1 MTRIVPKDEGPKV
14 RRITWIGL
22 FVNLLLTGLKFLA
35 GFFGHSQ
42 ALIADAIHSA
52 SDLTTDFAIL
62 IGSKYWYSPPDA
74 DHPNGHRKFETLITI
89 CIGFAIIAVGI
100 FLIFDSTEN
109 LFEKK
114 NASPEISTAI
124 VAFASLIIKEWLFR
138 FTRNAGR
145 KIRSQALEANAWH
158 HRSDAFSSIPVLI
171 AILVAILFPQFGFA
185 DSIGALIVSVF
196 IIKAGTSIASPAIHQ
211 VADGAPN
218 KKISDKLYQA
228 ASQVPG
234 VISIHNFRIRYI
246 GNDLQV
252 LLHIVVD
259 ANMSLFDAHELSE
272 RVERVLIDCGENVV
286 DAMVHIDPYDSTKDM
301 K

>member
-100 FLIFDSTEN
+100 FLIF
-109 LFEKK
+109 
-114 NASPEISTAI
+114 
-124 VAFASLIIKEWLFR
+124 
-138 FTRNAGR
+138 
-145 KIRSQALEANAWH
+145 
-158 HRSDAFSSIPVLI
+158 
-171 AILVAILFPQFGFA
+171 
-185 DSIGALIVSVF
+185 
-196 IIKAGTSIASPAIHQ
+196 
-211 VADGAPN
+211 
-218 KKISDKLYQA
+218 Y
-228 ASQVPG
+228 
-234 VISIHNFRIRYI
+234 
-246 GNDLQV
+246 
-252 LLHIVVD
+252 
-259 ANMSLFDAHELSE
+259 
-272 RVERVLIDCGENVV
+272 
-286 DAMVHIDPYDSTKDM
+286 
-301 K
+301 